1 MVIKE
6 MIVGS
11 PDDQSLLSHLTH
23 SISFYIKMTHINP
36 LPELFFVAK
45 TKQGGCTLGNKAM
58 ILEGTYWRKDNLYTK
73 PN

>member
-1 MVIKE
+1 

-23 SISFYIKMTHINP
+23 SISFYIKMTDINP

-45 TKQGGCTLGNKAM
+45 TKH
-58 ILEGTYWRKDNLYTK
+58 GTAH
-73 PN
+73 